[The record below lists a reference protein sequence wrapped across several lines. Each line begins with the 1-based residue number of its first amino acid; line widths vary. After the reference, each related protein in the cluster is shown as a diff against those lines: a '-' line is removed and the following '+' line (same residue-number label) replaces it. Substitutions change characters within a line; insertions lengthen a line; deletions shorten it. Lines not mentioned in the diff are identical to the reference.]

1 MSFGHD
7 EVSLSSFDII
17 DLTNH
22 LYWIV
27 IFLLM
32 YNKFIYKIAQYCNL
46 YKYRFYTK
54 TEYPKA
60 KETTKTSNYG
70 P

>member
-1 MSFGHD
+1 MSFGND
-7 EVSLSSFDII
+7 EVPLSLFDVI

-22 LYWIV
+22 LYWTV

-32 YNKFIYKIAQYCNL
+32 YNKFIYKIARHFNL
-46 YKYRFYTK
+46 NKYMFYTK
-54 TEYPKA
+54 TEYLKA
-60 KETTKTSNYG
+60 TETTFTSNYG